1 MNITKKPRQRG
12 SAEQE
17 KKKSP
22 AQKLYPQGL
31 VMSERDL
38 ESLVLSLRI
47 GEAHDAAPRLLA
59 ISEAFRAIDRGESL
73 DINMGIISRIVDEEK
88 SRSLKR
94 LMKQIMKA
102 AKEGKRGMDA
112 AWRTTVTTFHLGL
125 DCIPDPSGGE
135 RLYKQMLKQ
144 AMRKKPYPK
153 L

>member
-1 MNITKKPRQRG
+1 MNITKKPVRRG
-12 SAEQE
+12 SVGQ

-22 AQKLYPQGL
+22 APRLYPQGL

-73 DINMGIISRIVDEEK
+73 DVNMGIISRIVEDET
-88 SRSLKR
+88 SRPLKR
-94 LMKQIMKA
+94 LMKLIMKA

-112 AWRTTVTTFHLGL
+112 AWRTTVTTFHMGL

-144 AMRKKPYPK
+144 ASRNKSHPK